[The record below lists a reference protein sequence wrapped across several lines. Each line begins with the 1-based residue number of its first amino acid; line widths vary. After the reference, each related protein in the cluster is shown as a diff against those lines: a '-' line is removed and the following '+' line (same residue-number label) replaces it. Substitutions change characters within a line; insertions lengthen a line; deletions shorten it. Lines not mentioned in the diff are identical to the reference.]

1 MNEETVRAFKAGIDA
16 IRGARDECGTIADYL
31 QRLVETYDASPQAA
45 EVALPQYM
53 NIIKDEMNHA
63 LRFMFNVFVS
73 VTGITPDL
81 DGIEEV

>member
-16 IRGARDECGTIADYL
+16 IKGARDECETIADYL

-45 EVALPQYM
+45 EMALPQYM

-63 LRFMFNVFVS
+63 LRFMFNVFVP

>member
-16 IRGARDECGTIADYL
+16 MRGARDECETIADYL

-45 EVALPQYM
+45 EAALPQYM

-63 LRFMFNVFVS
+63 LRFMLNVFVP

>member
-1 MNEETVRAFKAGIDA
+1 LNEETVRAFKAGIDA
-16 IRGARDECGTIADYL
+16 IRGARDECETIADYL

-63 LRFMFNVFVS
+63 LRFMLNVFVP

>member
-1 MNEETVRAFKAGIDA
+1 LKEETVRAFKAGIDA
-16 IRGARDECGTIADYL
+16 MRGARDECETIADYL
-31 QRLVETYDASPQAA
+31 QRLVETYDASPQAT

-53 NIIKDEMNHA
+53 NIIKDELNHA
-63 LRFMFNVFVS
+63 LRFMLNVFVP